1 MPYNSS
7 NLCAESCPFYNFSK
21 NAREAVY
28 ISSRD
33 GVFIMVNESMDKLL
47 GYEPGGLLKA
57 GVKAT
62 LDSENDRKSFQETI
76 ERDGAVHNYQ
86 MTMRRKDG
94 TPVFCLVDA
103 VVWIEDGS
111 VLGYHGIVKTR
122 DDIVDAF
129 QRYFL
134 KLKEEQSNVRKER
147 RSLVSDSRLVMSY
160 ISEDLI
166 EYIQTTGENPFVN
179 MRREATV
186 LFFDIR
192 GSSAIAEYLESGLFA
207 SMLSDILTDVMDLIY
222 GNHGSVNKLLGDGL
236 MATFGCPIS
245 HDNDALNA
253 VRAAVQIREYLSTFN
268 DVRPDYLRDDVRAGI
283 GIATGKVFSG
293 VIGSIRR
300 QEYTV
305 LGDAVNVASRLESS
319 TKSLGEEILVDENTH
334 TLVGDA
340 FQWRV
345 IRDVALRGRKN
356 NVTAYAV

>member
-1 MPYNSS
+1 
-7 NLCAESCPFYNFSK
+7 
-21 NAREAVY
+21 
-28 ISSRD
+28 
-33 GVFIMVNESMDKLL
+33 
-47 GYEPGGLLKA
+47 
-57 GVKAT
+57 
-62 LDSENDRKSFQETI
+62 
-76 ERDGAVHNYQ
+76 
-86 MTMRRKDG
+86 
-94 TPVFCLVDA
+94 
-103 VVWIEDGS
+103 
-111 VLGYHGIVKTR
+111 
-122 DDIVDAF
+122 
-129 QRYFL
+129 
-134 KLKEEQSNVRKER
+134 
-147 RSLVSDSRLVMSY
+147 
-160 ISEDLI
+160 
-166 EYIQTTGENPFVN
+166 
-179 MRREATV
+179 V